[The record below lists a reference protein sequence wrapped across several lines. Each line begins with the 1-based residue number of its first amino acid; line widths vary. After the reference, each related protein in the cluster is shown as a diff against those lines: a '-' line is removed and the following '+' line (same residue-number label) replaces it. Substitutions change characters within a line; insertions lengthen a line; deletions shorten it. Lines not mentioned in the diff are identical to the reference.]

1 MGQSRELEILKVV
14 SNGILCAITR
24 LESSV
29 LEKGADPL
37 DLLSLRHYMILSL
50 RRIVIFS
57 LRHIWR
63 CREIMSE

>member
-1 MGQSRELEILKVV
+1 MSQSREFEVLKVV
-14 SNGILCAITR
+14 PHGILCAITR
-24 LESSV
+24 LKSSV
-29 LEKGADPL
+29 PEEGADPL

-50 RRIVIFS
+50 RRIVILS